1 MEEVVVSMSQAGSIR
16 KESALA
22 IHLTE
27 MSTLTDQLPSWARF
41 FYKVAGQTGRYR
53 SVNSP
58 KDQPEAV
65 PILIP
70 IGALGDQY
78 EEAIKLMQQ
87 YSGIK
92 LKQATE

>member
-1 MEEVVVSMSQAGSIR
+1 MCVSVVR
-16 KESALA
+16 KCRCV
-22 IHLTE
+22 
-27 MSTLTDQLPSWARF
+27 QRKYP
-41 FYKVAGQTGRYR
+41 VQ
-53 SVNSP
+53 
-58 KDQPEAV
+58 AV

-78 EEAIKLMQQ
+78 EEAIKLIQQ

>member
-1 MEEVVVSMSQAGSIR
+1 VRAEEIPR
-16 KESALA
+16 
-22 IHLTE
+22 
-27 MSTLTDQLPSWARF
+27 
-41 FYKVAGQTGRYR
+41 TGRTH
-53 SVNSP
+53 P
-58 KDQPEAV
+58 H
-65 PILIP
+65 P